1 MQYFHHFHY
10 TTSAG
15 CRPRFYALYSVGK
28 VLILYANH
36 SLYLECIC
44 RFYISSNSVFG
55 QSAILWYIAD
65 KEVIRYNELQRK
77 VVGITATML
86 TKDLRE
92 LENDGLISRKQYSTI
107 PPTVEYSLTE
117 KGKTLIPALDTLY
130 QWADDQM
137 KAK

>member
-1 MQYFHHFHY
+1 MKP
-10 TTSAG
+10 TVPSSL
-15 CRPRFYALYSVGK
+15 RWRSSVK
-28 VLILYANH
+28 KWKLP
-36 SLYLECIC
+36 
-44 RFYISSNSVFG
+44 
-55 QSAILWYIAD
+55 ILWYIAD

>member
-1 MQYFHHFHY
+1 MNK
-10 TTSAG
+10 TSLPSNENIYETD
-15 CRPRFYALYSVGK
+15 CP
-28 VLILYANH
+28 ILFAM
-36 SLYLECIC
+36 EI
-44 RFYISSNSVFG
+44 IG
-55 QSAILWYIAD
+55 QKWKLPILWYIAD

>member
-1 MQYFHHFHY
+1 M
-10 TTSAG
+10 
-15 CRPRFYALYSVGK
+15 K
-28 VLILYANH
+28 I
-36 SLYLECIC
+36 I
-44 RFYISSNSVFG
+44 G
-55 QSAILWYIAD
+55 QKWKLPILWYIAD

-92 LENDGLISRKQYSTI
+92 LKNDGLISRKQYSTI

>member
-1 MQYFHHFHY
+1 MYLLPEAHGIY
-10 TTSAG
+10 RT
-15 CRPRFYALYSVGK
+15 
-28 VLILYANH
+28 ILFAM
-36 SLYLECIC
+36 EI
-44 RFYISSNSVFG
+44 IG
-55 QSAILWYIAD
+55 QKWKLPILWYIAD